1 MRRPAMRFR
10 KADEEEF
17 RPELTPLVDVVFQLI
32 IFFMVSTVFVEF
44 SQQMDIE
51 TPEVA
56 GSLVQ
61 DQIER
66 LTIEITRD
74 EKIFLDGKELVL
86 EKIPEHLRDQT
97 KARSVLI
104 RADKQLPYGIVM
116 QVMQICR
123 SAGMTDIRTTVQ

>member
-1 MRRPAMRFR
+1 MRFR

-44 SQQMDIE
+44 TQQMDIE
-51 TPEVA
+51 TPEVE
-56 GSLVQ
+56 GSLAQ
-61 DQIER
+61 DKIKR

-74 EKIFLDGKELVL
+74 EKIFLEGKELALNV
-86 EKIPEHLRDQT
+86 IPEKLQDRSG
-97 KARSVLI
+97 ARSVVI
-104 RADKQLPYGIVM
+104 RADKRLPYGIVM

-123 SAGMTDIRTTVQ
+123 SAGIDDIRTTVQ

>member
-1 MRRPAMRFR
+1 MRFR
-10 KADEEEF
+10 KADEEDF

-44 SQQMDIE
+44 TQQMDIE
-51 TPEVA
+51 TPEVKGTLA
-56 GSLVQ
+56 Q
-61 DQIER
+61 DQIKR

-74 EKIFLDGKELVL
+74 EKIFLEGKELAL
-86 EKIPEHLRDQT
+86 DQIPEHLAGQSN
-97 KARSVLI
+97 AGSVLI
-104 RADKQLPYGIVM
+104 RADKRLPYGIVM

>member
-1 MRRPAMRFR
+1 
-10 KADEEEF
+10 
-17 RPELTPLVDVVFQLI
+17 
-32 IFFMVSTVFVEF
+32 MVSTVFVEF

-51 TPEVA
+51 TPEVK

-74 EKIFLDGKELVL
+74 EKIFLMGKELAL
-86 EKIPEHLRDQT
+86 DKISEHLAGQSN
-97 KARSVLI
+97 AASVLI
-104 RADKQLPYGIVM
+104 RADKRLPYGIVM

-123 SAGMTDIRTTVQ
+123 SAGIDDIRTTVQ

>member
-1 MRRPAMRFR
+1 MRFR
-10 KADEEEF
+10 KADEEDF

-44 SQQMDIE
+44 TQQMDIE
-51 TPEVA
+51 TPEVE
-56 GSLVQ
+56 GSLAQ
-61 DQIER
+61 DQIKR
-66 LTIEITRD
+66 LTIEITVD

-86 EKIPEHLRDQT
+86 ENIPQHLAGQSNT
-97 KARSVLI
+97 RSVLI
-104 RADKQLPYGIVM
+104 RADKRLPYGVVM